1 MQAEPK
7 QSTWMAKYWEG
18 IRDGLFI
25 FLLIITLW
33 LVLTLLAKLVPKE
46 TAMRKRQAVL
56 LLLCIVLLLSGL
68 GLLLYPSV
76 NAWLERRRKIG
87 RDVEVFR
94 NTVTALQQSG
104 GAAASVSAT
113 MEESAPP
120 YAELLEAME
129 AYNESIALQ
138 ISRTDSVIPGRIKPP
153 GFDLAEYGIEDGIVG
168 ILSIPKMDLELP
180 IYLGATAE
188 HLAGGAAQLSQ
199 TSMPI
204 GGNNTNCVLAGHRGC
219 YGALFFRHIE
229 LLEIGDEIMITNLW
243 ETLTY
248 TVSEIRVISSDIAS
262 F

>member
-1 MQAEPK
+1 
-7 QSTWMAKYWEG
+7 
-18 IRDGLFI
+18 
-25 FLLIITLW
+25 
-33 LVLTLLAKLVPKE
+33 
-46 TAMRKRQAVL
+46 MRKRQAVL

-76 NAWLERRRKIG
+76 NAWLEKRKIG
-87 RDVEVFR
+87 QDVEVFR

-104 GAAASVSAT
+104 GKAVSATAT

-129 AYNESIALQ
+129 AYNESIFADKQDGLCDPWSYQ
-138 ISRTDSVIPGRIKPP
+138 APV
-153 GFDLAEYGIEDGIVG
+153 FDLAEYGIEDGIVG
-168 ILSIPKMDLELP
+168 ILSIPKVDLELP

-204 GGNNTNCVLAGHRGC
+204 GGNNTNCVLAGHRGW

-248 TVSEIRVISSDIAS
+248 TVSEIRVIEPSDIAS
-262 F
+262 VLIQPGRDLMTLLTCHPYGSGGRYRYLVFCERTN

>member
-1 MQAEPK
+1 
-7 QSTWMAKYWEG
+7 
-18 IRDGLFI
+18 
-25 FLLIITLW
+25 
-33 LVLTLLAKLVPKE
+33 
-46 TAMRKRQAVL
+46 MRKRQAVL

-76 NAWLERRRKIG
+76 NAWLEKRKIG
-87 RDVEVFR
+87 QDVEVFR

-104 GAAASVSAT
+104 GKAVSATAT

-129 AYNESIALQ
+129 AYNESIFADKQDGLCDPWSYQ
-138 ISRTDSVIPGRIKPP
+138 APV
-153 GFDLAEYGIEDGIVG
+153 FDLAEYGIEDGIVG

-204 GGNNTNCVLAGHRGC
+204 GGNNTNCVLAGHRGW

-248 TVSEIRVISSDIAS
+248 TVSEIRVIEPSDIAS
-262 F
+262 VLIQPGRDLMTLLTCHPYGSGGRYRYLVFCERTN

>member
-1 MQAEPK
+1 MN
-7 QSTWMAKYWEG
+7 
-18 IRDGLFI
+18 
-25 FLLIITLW
+25 
-33 LVLTLLAKLVPKE
+33 
-46 TAMRKRQAVL
+46 RKRIIL
-56 LLLCIVLLLSGL
+56 RFLCAALLLSGL

-76 NAWLERRRKIG
+76 NAWLEKRKIG
-87 RDVEVFR
+87 PHVEAFR

-104 GAAASVSAT
+104 GKAVSATAT

-129 AYNESIALQ
+129 AYNESIFADKQ
-138 ISRTDSVIPGRIKPP
+138 AGFCDPWSYQAPV
-153 GFDLAEYGIEDGIVG
+153 FDLAEYGIEDGIVG

-188 HLAGGAAQLSQ
+188 HLASGAAQLSQ

-204 GGNNTNCVLAGHRGC
+204 GGENTNCVLAGHRGW

-248 TVSEIRVISSDIAS
+248 TVSEIKVIEPNEIDEILIQPGRDLVTLLTCHPYGSGGRYRYIVYCEYTA
-262 F
+262 